1 MFRLLGLALVGLL
14 VIAVL
19 FVVRTS
25 LEARAVSEGPP
36 LTAANAAEE
45 DAPPLAKADKLPP
58 PDFVVRMPVVPVEPT
73 RTSGNTQVSKT
84 DVSKADVSKADI
96 SKAGVSK
103 AEVSRTEVSRTEEV
117 RTWHWRAGSTKIHK
131 STSVR
136 ERDR

>member
-25 LEARAVSEGPP
+25 LEARAVAEATASP
-36 LTAANAAEE
+36 LSAANAAEE

-84 DVSKADVSKADI
+84 DVSKTDVSKA
-96 SKAGVSK
+96 
-103 AEVSRTEVSRTEEV
+103 EVSRTEEV
-117 RTWHWRAGSTKIHK
+117 RTWHWRAGSKTIHK

-136 ERDR
+136 DR

>member
-1 MFRLLGLALVGLL
+1 MFRLLGLALIGLL

-25 LEARAVSEGPP
+25 LEARAVSEGAPP

-73 RTSGNTQVSKT
+73 PTSGNTQVSKT
-84 DVSKADVSKADI
+84 DV

-103 AEVSRTEVSRTEEV
+103 AEVSRTEVSKTEVSKTDEV